1 MHKIGAHL
9 SVAGGYDK
17 ALDSI
22 VEKGGNCLQ
31 IFSSSPRQWK
41 LANPSQETIDIF
53 NEKRKK
59 LSIDPIYF
67 HASYLLN
74 LGYYAGGGEISRKV
88 LINELLLASKM
99 GVRGSIVHTGT
110 FKKNDSV
117 SVEERY
123 NDLIINIKEILEQTP
138 PDTFLILENSGTKK
152 IGKDLAELAT
162 ILDAVANDRVRICL
176 DTCHLHVAGYDL
188 KQPDEFEKFLAK
200 IDTLIGLDRIEVIH
214 LNDSKDTF
222 NSGRDRHQNLGEGHV
237 GVDVFKNLVNNVKTK
252 HLPFILETP
261 GFDGEGPDKKNIDI
275 LKSFIEKKVDRGA
288 DRSNLSEAK
297 AKI

>member
-9 SVAGGYDK
+9 SVSGGYDK

-22 VEKGGNCLQ
+22 IEKGGNSLQ

-41 LANPSQETIDIF
+41 LANPTPEIIDVF

-59 LSIDPIYF
+59 LNIDPIYF

-110 FKKNDSV
+110 FKKDDSV
-117 SVEERY
+117 SLEERY

-188 KQPDEFEKFLAK
+188 TSVDAFEKFLTTVDS
-200 IDTLIGLDRIEVIH
+200 IIGLDRIEVIH
-214 LNDSKDTF
+214 LNDSRDPF
-222 NSGRDRHQNLGEGHV
+222 NSGRDRHENLGEGNV
-237 GVDVFKNLVNNVKTK
+237 GTEVFKNLINNPQTK
-252 HLPFILETP
+252 HIPFILETP
-261 GFDGEGPDKKNIDI
+261 GFDGNGPDKKNIDI
-275 LKSFIEKKVDRGA
+275 LKSFIVEKG
-288 DRSNLSEAK
+288 
-297 AKI
+297 

>member
-17 ALDSI
+17 AIDSI
-22 VEKGGNCLQ
+22 IEKGGNCLQ

-41 LANPSQETIDIF
+41 MANPSEESITIF

-59 LSIDPIYF
+59 LKVDPIYF

-74 LGYYAGGGEISRKV
+74 LGYYSGGGEISRKV
-88 LINELLLASKM
+88 LINELNLASKM

-110 FKKNDSV
+110 FKKDDDV
-117 SVEERY
+117 SVENRY

-138 PDTFLILENSGTKK
+138 PNTFLILENSGTKK

-188 KQPDEFEKFLAK
+188 KSADNFKKFLTTV
-200 IDTLIGLDRIEVIH
+200 DTTIGLDRIEVIH
-214 LNDSKDTF
+214 LNDSRDLF
-222 NSGRDRHQNLGEGHV
+222 NSGRDRHENLGEGNV
-237 GVDVFKNLVNNVKTK
+237 GTEVFRNLVNNPRTK
-252 HLPFILETP
+252 NIPFIIETP
-261 GFDGEGPDKKNIDI
+261 GFEGEGPDKKNLDI
-275 LKSFIEKKVDRGA
+275 LKSFIEKKG
-288 DRSNLSEAK
+288 
-297 AKI
+297 